1 MEIITTIEEAGEK
14 IRSLNQPPQTQIKVI
29 LQDTP
34 QEIEWK
40 QHLRKAKGIWK
51 NRTDLPDFEVIRSSL
66 DRRIFNPDS
75 P

>member
-34 QEIEWK
+34 QETEWK

-51 NRTDLPDFEVIRSSL
+51 DRTDLPDFEAIRSSL
-66 DRRIFNPDS
+66 DRHIFNPDS